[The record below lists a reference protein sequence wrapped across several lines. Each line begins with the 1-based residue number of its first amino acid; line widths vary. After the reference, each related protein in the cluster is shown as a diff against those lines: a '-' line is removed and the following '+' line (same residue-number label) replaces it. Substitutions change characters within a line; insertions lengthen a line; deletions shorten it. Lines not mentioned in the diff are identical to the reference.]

1 MPYEEDDEPAMT
13 APVSPSSRPWV
24 TLKYGG
30 TSVSF
35 EKTWKSIACRI
46 KELLPKYRVVLVLSA
61 LSQVSL
67 TRNIHA
73 CQPPWHGGT
82 PPAAPAWRC
91 HCGGIT
97 VVSHPR
103 GPKMRDGDDLLA
115 ACRWVEGGDLALHL
129 KVALTR
135 SHAGAAILL
144 RRSSCHRMP
153 HILRA
158 SLAPTLNTL
167 SALSIPNGVN
177 FRA

>member
-67 TRNIHA
+67 SRDIHA
-73 CQPPWHGGT
+73 G
-82 PPAAPAWRC
+82 
-91 HCGGIT
+91 
-97 VVSHPR
+97 
-103 GPKMRDGDDLLA
+103 
-115 ACRWVEGGDLALHL
+115 
-129 KVALTR
+129 
-135 SHAGAAILL
+135 
-144 RRSSCHRMP
+144 
-153 HILRA
+153 
-158 SLAPTLNTL
+158 
-167 SALSIPNGVN
+167 
-177 FRA
+177 